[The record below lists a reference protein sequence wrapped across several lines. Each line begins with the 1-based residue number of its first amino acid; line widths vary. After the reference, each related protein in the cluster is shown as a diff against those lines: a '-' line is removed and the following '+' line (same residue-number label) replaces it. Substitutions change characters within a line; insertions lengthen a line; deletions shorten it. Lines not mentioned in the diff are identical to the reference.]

1 MTPQAHRRINRPGC
15 DWGRHLIGRAFGRTR
30 SRQSASG
37 FGSLRPLEPRRTVTV
52 HASGGWECGRARHGR
67 RVLECLRHSINY
79 DRYAAATDLDR
90 YSSSTPQFNHVDK
103 AVNLLVAL
111 HCRNRKHHATAI
123 SFPIVGLDRGW
134 LREGRLVCTARP
146 LRVVGRTREEANF
159 RQSSPESDDS
169 PHRP

>member
-1 MTPQAHRRINRPGC
+1 MTPQAHRHINRPGC
-15 DWGRHLIGRAFGRTR
+15 DWGRRLIGRAISCRT
-30 SRQSASG
+30 RQSASG

-90 YSSSTPQFNHVDK
+90 YSSPTPQFNHVDK

-123 SFPIVGLDRGW
+123 SFPIAGLDRGR
-134 LREGRLVCTARP
+134 LREGRLACTARP
-146 LRVVGRTREEANF
+146 LRVVRRTRDEANF